1 MKGKDIAILAAVG
14 LGAYYLMSRK
24 PDDDGGGG
32 GGMGFSLP
40 SMPQFSL
47 PSMPQFS
54 LPSMPQFNL
63 PVMPQFSFP
72 QITGGGFTGGDG
84 MFDSVRQALTPT
96 GGRENGGD
104 GGSESGDGGRES
116 GDGES
121 TAERKT
127 WQPIPDLVLPSVI
140 APTGMTDWLLP
151 VPFRALN
158 WVLDWARRAQ
168 DKTADLYAKQ
178 PVVDTG
184 LPAGYYPQPADY
196 NATAPQPA
204 EYYDTAPA
212 VRESTDVAVETAPPT
227 IRESVNL
234 TPDFGKQ
241 LYTPWGTPMTQYGP
255 DKPPPKVSPTIYC
268 PEEKRCIANPEY
280 KGY

>member
-54 LPSMPQFNL
+54 LP
-63 PVMPQFSFP
+63 VMPQFSFP

-96 GGRENGGD
+96 GGSENGGD

-168 DKTADLYAKQ
+168 DN
-178 PVVDTG
+178 
-184 LPAGYYPQPADY
+184 YPQPADY
-196 NATAPQPA
+196 NATEPQPA